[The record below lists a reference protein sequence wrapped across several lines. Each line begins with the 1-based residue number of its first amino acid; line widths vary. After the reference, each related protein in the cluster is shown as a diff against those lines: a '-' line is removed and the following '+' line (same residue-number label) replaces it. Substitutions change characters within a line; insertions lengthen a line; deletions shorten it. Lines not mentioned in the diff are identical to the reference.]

1 MMGQAPAS
9 NADQQC
15 HLRAVVHL
23 AATLESLKSQ
33 ANLLVESISTE
44 EQGHFTP
51 DQEYQVLS
59 LLIVYWQSR
68 NALLELVTSLRRD
81 EELYGPEGERTFLIA
96 FAAALILVDAAR
108 FLRETVEGRPIV
120 KRKLNEPNIEFGIPA
135 GVYDTVQKS
144 LTSNRHAWHLY
155 HAIEYYR
162 RHEGS
167 LLSRVEQES
176 ALQPLI
182 DIIQRLKHR
191 LDVSLTQFAGVQ
203 LRGRISQVTEG
214 LRDKI
219 LGRAIYGLQ
228 KLGGLAVAN
237 RYVKQ
242 GHKPGLPTDI
252 QEQFRQLLR
261 PGDVIAT
268 RKEYALTNY
277 FLPGYW
283 PHVAVYLGNAEQT
296 EHLGI
301 ARQPSFLQHQ
311 LPGPVDATEQSFV
324 LESMKDGVLVRSLA
338 SPFASDSISILRPQ
352 MELPV
357 IGQSLVRGLEHAG
370 KSYDFS
376 FDFSRSDQLVCTE
389 VVYRSYDGMG
399 QMKFSLVK
407 RAGRMTLSGNDLVEM
422 ALNSQCLDVAAVYA
436 PMFHPSLCTGQEA
449 TSLARRCL
457 DGKSADR

>member
-1 MMGQAPAS
+1 MMDQAPAS

-283 PHVAVYLGNAEQT
+283 PHVAVYLGNVEQT
-296 EHLGI
+296 ELLGI

-311 LPGPVDATEQSFV
+311 LPGSVDATEQSFV

>member
-1 MMGQAPAS
+1 MMSQVPGS
-9 NADQQC
+9 DADQQC

-33 ANLLVESISTE
+33 ANLLVASISTE

-51 DQEYQVLS
+51 DQEHQVLS

-68 NALLELVTSLRRD
+68 NALLELVTSLRKD

-96 FAAALILVDAAR
+96 FAAALVLVDAAR

-120 KRKLNEPNIEFGIPA
+120 KRKLNEPNVEFGIPA
-135 GVYDTVQKS
+135 RVYDTVQKS

-155 HAIEYYR
+155 HAIDYYR
-162 RHEGS
+162 RHEGH
-167 LLSRVEQES
+167 LVSRMEED
-176 ALQPLI
+176 ADLQPLM

-191 LDVSLTQFAGVQ
+191 LDVSLSQFAGVQ
-203 LRGRISQVTEG
+203 LRSRISQVTEG

-228 KLGGLAVAN
+228 KLGGIAVAN
-237 RYVKQ
+237 RYVKR
-242 GHKPGLPTDI
+242 GHAPGLPPDI
-252 QEQFRQLLR
+252 QNEFRQLLR

-283 PHVAVYLGNAEQT
+283 PHVAVYLGT
-296 EHLGI
+296 EKETEELGLSQ
-301 ARQPSFLQHQ
+301 QPSFRHHQ
-311 LPGPVDATEQSFV
+311 LPGVVPESGRSFV

-338 SPFASDSISILRPQ
+338 SPFASDSISILRPKID
-352 MELPV
+352 LPA
-357 IGQSLVRGLEHAG
+357 IGESLVRGLEHAG

-389 VVYRSYDGMG
+389 VVYRSYDGIG
-399 QMKFSLVK
+399 PMKFSLVK

-422 ALNSQCLDVAAVYA
+422 ALQGQCLDLAAVYA
-436 PMFHPSLCTGQEA
+436 PMFHPSLRTGREA
-449 TSLARRCL
+449 MSLARRCL
-457 DGKSADR
+457 DGKAAEG

>member
-1 MMGQAPAS
+1 MNQPSMS

-68 NALLELVTSLRRD
+68 NALLEVVTSLRKD

-120 KRKLNEPNIEFGIPA
+120 KRKLNEPNMEFGIPA
-135 GVYDTVQKS
+135 MVYDTVQKS

-155 HAIEYYR
+155 HATEYYR
-162 RHEGS
+162 RHEGN
-167 LLSRVEQES
+167 LLSRVEQDS
-176 ALQPLI
+176 VLQPLM
-182 DIIQRLKHR
+182 DIIQRLKYR
-191 LDVSLTQFAGVQ
+191 LDVSLTRFAGVK
-203 LRGRISQVTEG
+203 LRARISQVTEG

-237 RYVKQ
+237 RYVKR
-242 GHKPGLPTDI
+242 GHEPGLPTGI

-296 EHLGI
+296 EQLGI

-311 LPGPVDATEQSFV
+311 LPGLVHETKRGFV

-422 ALNSQCLDVAAVYA
+422 ALKGQCLDVAAVYA
-436 PMFHPSLCTGQEA
+436 PMFHASLCTGQEA
-449 TSLARRCL
+449 ASLVRRCL
-457 DGKSADR
+457 DGKAAEA